1 MISSF
6 ITTPLTVL
14 AETTSPSNSAQQ
26 IQAGSTKPEESIT
39 KETEVN
45 STSQVDSPVKEATK
59 TTTSDSSTLESAQT
73 DQKQASETTQSTD
86 MQTRGSPIDDSG
98 YTKLILSLDPPRSE
112 NKYYT
117 GENIQFY
124 QTIESSNEQVNEGL
138 YSLIKIPKKF
148 VDKDTIKVNADTSI
162 KNYQIIENEAD
173 EWVIRIDYKTV
184 VSGGIVSFPITFQQR
199 NYTTPPDSETKV
211 LSELFYESKLL
222 STDSFSVYANTV
234 TPSLTKNVHSNYIKN
249 GTVNIGLASKDD
261 KNVSS
266 KNKNELNTILYDMR
280 ATIGTKEGNGI
291 FINNNSEIVDVLPE
305 TTKFDEMSEYS
316 NNWEYDSKNNTIS
329 FKITKDSKIYNGS
342 VQALLPVYF
351 PDTEGGKSVSNT
363 AELRDINNIT
373 VSDAT
378 TKFIPSIEPNEP
390 YISGGAWKYAQGETY
405 NRAIGE
411 QPDEITWTVY
421 PYISDNPFNKQAYIK
436 EIEDI
441 VDENQYYTQF
451 KVSMP
456 KNTSFDFIDFYAAK
470 EDGVYKLIQEKIP
483 TDEDILISRDYRKI
497 KIVYRTPVLFDKDIR
512 LYPKTKVQDKIWEYK
527 MDGKRIE
534 NTGKV
539 TYTDPEGNTL
549 GVGSM
554 DANVTYSSPK
564 IQFYTTI
571 EKEGS
576 GLRKEIQG
584 NINDI
589 VNINYQVSFK
599 NVSAADEPTIVT
611 ILPSGVVPNSEIKNG
626 SIVNNYLGTGQTA
639 ILQKVTERKYES
651 FSSDIPVKL
660 TKNVSKGLNKI
671 QHYIYWENQKITP
684 VPAGSYNQRYSS
696 ISKNNAIDFDN
707 QGTFLGK
714 DILSDY
720 DEIDYYP
727 PLEVMILKKIGTTPQ
742 SLSENPIEVEA
753 SQDIYYELSLE
764 NRTNKAIEDYY
775 FYDILPF
782 KGDKLNDQQDN
793 SDRGSTDNVLFSQIV
808 SKDNNLDVYYS
819 SENQIDSINDFTWY
833 KLDSNTP
840 KENIKTLKFVP
851 TVKLEPNQVMK
862 VLFRVS
868 TASNS
873 ANNSILNSALLT
885 QENKNTLLDSNIV
898 EAKVLKNE
906 TTEVKGT
913 KTWNDANNQDGKRPD
928 KITVNLLADG
938 EQVATKE
945 VTEADGWAYEF
956 KDLPKFKDGN
966 EIVYTVTEN
975 QLADYNTEVK
985 GFNLTNSYTP
995 GKTSISVTKK
1005 WEDANNQDGK
1015 RPNSIQVQLLADG
1028 QKQGDVVE
1036 LNAANNWTTTWND
1049 LAQKANGKDIVYT
1062 IEEVKVPGYTTTV
1075 DDTDKGNILLT
1086 NTYAP
1091 ETTEVK
1097 GTKTWNDANNQDGK
1111 RPDKIT
1117 VNLLADGEQV
1127 ATKEVTEADG
1137 WAYEFKDLPK
1147 FKDGKEIVY
1156 TVTENTVKDYT
1167 TKIKGYNITNTYNPG
1182 KISGIVTKRWEDTNN
1197 QDGLRPNSVKI
1208 QLYANGK
1215 KQGQPVELTEKGHWT
1230 YSWKELDAT
1239 DKDGKGIQY
1248 SIKEVD
1254 VVDGYIAT
1262 ITGENTGN
1270 LLITNTHTPTTPNK
1284 PKTPAKPETPSTP
1297 GKHLPKTGEVNAI
1310 WWTVVGAL
1318 LISSVGGYLYFRK
1331 KVER

>member
-184 VSGGIVSFPITFQQR
+184 VSGGIVAFPITFQQR

-342 VQALLPVYF
+342 VEALLPVYF

-512 LYPKTKVQDKIWEYK
+512 LYPKTKVKDKIWEYK
-527 MDGKRIE
+527 MDGKRIK

-571 EKEGS
+571 D
-576 GLRKEIQG
+576 LRKEIQG

-611 ILPSGVVPNSEIKNG
+611 VLPSGVVPNSEIKNG

-660 TKNVSKGLNKI
+660 TKSVSKGLNKI
-671 QHYIYWENQKITP
+671 QHYIYWKNQKITP

-764 NRTNKAIEDYY
+764 NRTNKAIENYY

-782 KGDKLNDQQDN
+782 KGDKLTDQQDN

-833 KLDSNTP
+833 KLDSNTS

-885 QENKNTLLDSNIV
+885 QENKNNLLDSNIV

-1197 QDGLRPNSVKI
+1197 QDGLRPNSIKI

-1284 PKTPAKPETPSTP
+1284 PKTPANPETPSTP

-1310 WWTVVGAL
+1310 WWTVVGAS
-1318 LISSVGGYLYFRK
+1318 LISSAGGYLYFRK

>member
-1 MISSF
+1 MKKKLSTYLSLLVMISSF

-184 VSGGIVSFPITFQQR
+184 VSGGIVAFPITFQQR

-234 TPSLTKNVHSNYIKN
+234 TPSLTKNVHFSYIKN

-470 EDGVYKLIQEKIP
+470 EDGVY
-483 TDEDILISRDYRKI
+483 
-497 KIVYRTPVLFDKDIR
+497 
-512 LYPKTKVQDKIWEYK
+512 
-527 MDGKRIE
+527 
-534 NTGKV
+534 
-539 TYTDPEGNTL
+539 
-549 GVGSM
+549 
-554 DANVTYSSPK
+554 
-564 IQFYTTI
+564 
-571 EKEGS
+571 
-576 GLRKEIQG
+576 
-584 NINDI
+584 
-589 VNINYQVSFK
+589 
-599 NVSAADEPTIVT
+599 
-611 ILPSGVVPNSEIKNG
+611 
-626 SIVNNYLGTGQTA
+626 
-639 ILQKVTERKYES
+639 
-651 FSSDIPVKL
+651 
-660 TKNVSKGLNKI
+660 
-671 QHYIYWENQKITP
+671 
-684 VPAGSYNQRYSS
+684 
-696 ISKNNAIDFDN
+696 
-707 QGTFLGK
+707 
-714 DILSDY
+714 
-720 DEIDYYP
+720 
-727 PLEVMILKKIGTTPQ
+727 
-742 SLSENPIEVEA
+742 
-753 SQDIYYELSLE
+753 
-764 NRTNKAIEDYY
+764 
-775 FYDILPF
+775 
-782 KGDKLNDQQDN
+782 
-793 SDRGSTDNVLFSQIV
+793 
-808 SKDNNLDVYYS
+808 
-819 SENQIDSINDFTWY
+819 
-833 KLDSNTP
+833 
-840 KENIKTLKFVP
+840 
-851 TVKLEPNQVMK
+851 
-862 VLFRVS
+862 
-868 TASNS
+868 
-873 ANNSILNSALLT
+873 
-885 QENKNTLLDSNIV
+885 
-898 EAKVLKNE
+898 
-906 TTEVKGT
+906 
-913 KTWNDANNQDGKRPD
+913 
-928 KITVNLLADG
+928 
-938 EQVATKE
+938 
-945 VTEADGWAYEF
+945 
-956 KDLPKFKDGN
+956 
-966 EIVYTVTEN
+966 
-975 QLADYNTEVK
+975 
-985 GFNLTNSYTP
+985 
-995 GKTSISVTKK
+995 
-1005 WEDANNQDGK
+1005 
-1015 RPNSIQVQLLADG
+1015 
-1028 QKQGDVVE
+1028 
-1036 LNAANNWTTTWND
+1036 
-1049 LAQKANGKDIVYT
+1049 
-1062 IEEVKVPGYTTTV
+1062 
-1075 DDTDKGNILLT
+1075 
-1086 NTYAP
+1086 
-1091 ETTEVK
+1091 
-1097 GTKTWNDANNQDGK
+1097 
-1111 RPDKIT
+1111 
-1117 VNLLADGEQV
+1117 
-1127 ATKEVTEADG
+1127 
-1137 WAYEFKDLPK
+1137 
-1147 FKDGKEIVY
+1147 
-1156 TVTENTVKDYT
+1156 
-1167 TKIKGYNITNTYNPG
+1167 
-1182 KISGIVTKRWEDTNN
+1182 
-1197 QDGLRPNSVKI
+1197 
-1208 QLYANGK
+1208 
-1215 KQGQPVELTEKGHWT
+1215 
-1230 YSWKELDAT
+1230 
-1239 DKDGKGIQY
+1239 
-1248 SIKEVD
+1248 
-1254 VVDGYIAT
+1254 
-1262 ITGENTGN
+1262 
-1270 LLITNTHTPTTPNK
+1270 
-1284 PKTPAKPETPSTP
+1284 
-1297 GKHLPKTGEVNAI
+1297 
-1310 WWTVVGAL
+1310 
-1318 LISSVGGYLYFRK
+1318 
-1331 KVER
+1331 